1 MLITVAQALAGLAL
15 LYLGGELLVRGAAA
29 LAARIGITP
38 LAIGLTVVAL
48 GTSLPELV
56 VSVDAA
62 LAGANDISI
71 GNVVGSN
78 IANIALILGVA
89 ALLRPVVVEAKVV
102 RIDAPLM
109 VLASLAL
116 VGVLMRHQDVSRAE
130 GSFLV
135 VCLSLYVGLTLRSAR
150 REPREIRE
158 EFASAAPEVRAG
170 AWVSGFLVL
179 AGLAL
184 LVFGGH
190 FLVTSAVQLAT
201 ALGISQSAIGLTV
214 VAVGTSLPELSTSVI
229 ASFRGQGD
237 IAVGNVVG
245 SNIFNILGILGTT
258 AVIRPLQLGG
268 ITWIDLGAMVA
279 LATVLMLLLLVRP
292 RLGRVVGALSLASYV
307 VYTVWLLTA

>member
-15 LYLGGELLVRGAAA
+15 LYLGGEFLVRGAAA